1 MSPTAVIEIGR
12 DLLMT
17 SIMLSLPA
25 VVISL
30 AIGLVISILQTVT
43 GVQEQT
49 LTFAPRMIG
58 VAAVTLLAMPWL
70 LRVASSF
77 TYRMFYYM
85 LETVQ

>member
-49 LTFAPRMIG
+49 LTFAHG
-58 VAAVTLLAMPWL
+58 
-70 LRVASSF
+70 
-77 TYRMFYYM
+77 
-85 LETVQ
+85 